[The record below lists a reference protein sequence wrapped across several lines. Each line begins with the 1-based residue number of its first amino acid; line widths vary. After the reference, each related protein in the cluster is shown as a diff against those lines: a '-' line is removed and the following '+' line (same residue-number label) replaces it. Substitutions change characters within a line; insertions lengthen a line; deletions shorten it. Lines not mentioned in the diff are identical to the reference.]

1 MAAVLLVIDAGV
13 RFADVMSRYIRNNR
27 IAQDGATY
35 STGGV
40 NSGVWIDKGGINFMS
55 IVFLIIVIVL
65 FVGPLRRPFLRHGR
79 FTIPCMIG
87 IFIGLGIGAAVA
99 LLAGLPEGLAG
110 LVGIVTGIGLGCS
123 LGEGFKNW
131 CDRIFGIK
139 EQKDR
144 D

>member
-1 MAAVLLVIDAGV
+1 M
-13 RFADVMSRYIRNNR
+13 R
-27 IAQDGATY
+27 
-35 STGGV
+35 
-40 NSGVWIDKGGINFMS
+40 

-79 FTIPCMIG
+79 FTIPAMIG
-87 IFIGLGIGAAVA
+87 LFIGSGIGGAVA
-99 LLAGLPEGLAG
+99 ILASLPPELGG

-131 CDRIFGIK
+131 CDRIFGRR
-139 EQKDR
+139 EQDR